1 MGQPLCTPA
10 PGEQAPAPSCYHQIH
25 LGVHEAPLATQ
36 ALDRG
41 GPCVPKGTGLGASL
55 LAPPGD
61 KLPLSA
67 SLRRRDHIPDP
78 QVLPLVLFSCGS
90 TWDKPLS

>member
-41 GPCVPKGTGLGASL
+41 GLVSPKAQAL
-55 LAPPGD
+55 
-61 KLPLSA
+61 
-67 SLRRRDHIPDP
+67 
-78 QVLPLVLFSCGS
+78 VLPCWLPQGTSSPFQPV
-90 TWDKPLS
+90 